1 MQPFFKSTRSVMP
14 AIGAVMLLASLV
26 SCAPS
31 DTPAPSSSAIRTDE
45 FAKLPDWSGVWR
57 LRGSPALLDVEDGK
71 AFVPGTR
78 DYPPYTPDWEE
89 KYKVDLIRAENQG
102 NPDFPNPLVDTH
114 TVYCATGMPHLIA
127 TPFDYEFA
135 LTPGMV
141 WISADNETR
150 RIYTDGRPYPPADE
164 MWPTMMGWS
173 IGRWEGQTLVI
184 ETTSARP
191 GLWGDLTPVTFSG
204 EAVFSERIRL
214 VDADTLENR
223 VSITDPVALTRPWTF
238 TKHYIRQKRGT
249 WAAEPEV
256 CGHPGDRN
264 PVVDG
269 RLMTV
274 LPGDKKPGR

>member
-1 MQPFFKSTRSVMP
+1 
-14 AIGAVMLLASLV
+14 
-26 SCAPS
+26 
-31 DTPAPSSSAIRTDE
+31 
-45 FAKLPDWSGVWR
+45 
-57 LRGSPALLDVEDGK
+57 
-71 AFVPGTR
+71 
-78 DYPPYTPDWEE
+78 
-89 KYKVDLIRAENQG
+89 
-102 NPDFPNPLVDTH
+102 
-114 TVYCATGMPHLIA
+114 
-127 TPFDYEFA
+127 
-135 LTPGMV
+135 
-141 WISADNETR
+141 
-150 RIYTDGRPYPPADE
+150 